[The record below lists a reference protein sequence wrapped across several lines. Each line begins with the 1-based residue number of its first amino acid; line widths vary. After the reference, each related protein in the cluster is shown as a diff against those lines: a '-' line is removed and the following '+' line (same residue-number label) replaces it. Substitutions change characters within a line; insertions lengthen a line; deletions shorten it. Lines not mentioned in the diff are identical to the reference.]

1 MRRRP
6 SWRWRHEA
14 RIATSSCR
22 RRRGLWGPEGGA
34 RPAPRTRRGH
44 PGRPPELHA
53 LPAARVPG
61 GDRRALARRD
71 RHASSSDPE
80 KAAERSRRAGGG
92 HRLRPRTA
100 RGASR
105 PPAQRRRAGYATLI
119 VAGGSHY
126 SYFGHEE
133 WRTHAPELKSL
144 AGALD
149 IRSRVLGAFEAAE
162 VEPDPERRRGWL
174 TFVVAGGGPTGV
186 EMAGQIAE
194 VAHDALRR
202 DFRWV
207 DTTRARVLLV
217 EAADRVLAGFP
228 EQLSR
233 RASRSL
239 EGLGVTPLARHTVV
253 DVTADSVAIESRDG
267 ALERVGARTAIWA
280 AGVTASGLA
289 AKL

>member
-1 MRRRP
+1 MRRQ
-6 SWRWRHEA
+6 S
-14 RIATSSCR
+14 
-22 RRRGLWGPEGGA
+22 
-34 RPAPRTRRGH
+34 
-44 PGRPPELHA
+44 
-53 LPAARVPG
+53 
-61 GDRRALARRD
+61 
-71 RHASSSDPE
+71 
-80 KAAERSRRAGGG
+80 
-92 HRLRPRTA
+92 
-100 RGASR
+100 
-105 PPAQRRRAGYATLI
+105 
-119 VAGGSHY
+119 
-126 SYFGHEE
+126 
-133 WRTHAPELKSL
+133 
-144 AGALD
+144 
-149 IRSRVLGAFEAAE
+149 
-162 VEPDPERRRGWL
+162 WL
-174 TFVVAGGGPTGV
+174 TFVVVGAGPTGV

-194 VAHDALRR
+194 LAHDALRR

-289 AKL
+289 AKLADEAGLDVDRAGRLSVEPGLTLPGHPEVFAIGDMVRVQTPDRRRDAPRARPCGHAAGPTPPAWCAPFAAACGHAPSSGTYRQRATWRPSGGRGRSPT